1 MNLEKL
7 TNKTRE
13 ALLAAQNIAMEN
25 SNSEL
30 RNLHVLAALARQ
42 DDGLVPSIL
51 EKLGVNR
58 QLFDK
63 QIDQA
68 LGTLPRVSGQQE
80 VYQSREFSALLVD
93 ADKQDASMPDE
104 YVSVEHVLLAMFKAT
119 GGTAYALRT

>member
-51 EKLGVNR
+51 EN
-58 QLFDK
+58 
-63 QIDQA
+63 
-68 LGTLPRVSGQQE
+68 
-80 VYQSREFSALLVD
+80 
-93 ADKQDASMPDE
+93 
-104 YVSVEHVLLAMFKAT
+104 LA
-119 GGTAYALRT
+119 